1 MLPEVENLW
10 HRLLFRPLTT
20 RRFENA

>member
-20 RRFENA
+20 RRFETA